1 MIDIE
6 PFEKWRERFYIS
18 EEDNHSPFY
27 GREYSAFST
36 ENMVYNYFIHPQW
49 DFFGADTLYAK
60 ILFADYEDGGAII
73 EFIGEW
79 NDAIGNDVMH
89 LKRTVIEPLIDKGIS
104 KFVLIVENV
113 LNFHGS
119 DDEYYA
125 EWAEE
130 AQDSFNGGW
139 IAFLNT
145 FDHVVDEMK
154 HSHLDHYLHFGVDF
168 NGLNW
173 RMQEPKNVVKA
184 VEMLVKGSTR
194 RLNEL

>member
-6 PFEKWRERFYIS
+6 PFYKWREEYYIS
-18 EEDNHSPFY
+18 EEDNLSPFY
-27 GREYSAFST
+27 GKEYSNFVT
-36 ENMVYNYFIHPQW
+36 ENVVYNYLLHPQW
-49 DFFGADTLYAK
+49 DFFGSETLYAK
-60 ILFADYEDGGAII
+60 ILYADYDNGGAII

-89 LKRTVIEPLIDKGIS
+89 LKRNIIEPLIDNGIS
-104 KFVLIVENV
+104 KFVLILENV

-145 FDHVVDEMK
+145 FDHVSDEMT
-154 HSHLDHYLHFGVDF
+154 HTHLDRYAYFGMEY

-173 RMQEPKNVVKA
+173 RMHSPKNVLKS
-184 VEMLVKGSTR
+184 VEMLVKGGIR
-194 RLNEL
+194 RISDK

>member
-6 PFEKWRERFYIS
+6 PFYKWREQYYIS

-27 GREYSAFST
+27 KKEYSDFES
-36 ENMVYNYFIHPQW
+36 ENVVYNYLLHPHW
-49 DFFGADTLYAK
+49 DFFGSETLYAK
-60 ILFADYEDGGAII
+60 ILYADYENGGAII

-89 LKRTVIEPLIDKGIS
+89 LKRNVIEPLIDNGIS

-145 FDHVVDEMK
+145 YDHVWDEMK
-154 HSHLDHYLHFGVDF
+154 HTRLDHYTHFGMDY

-173 RMQEPKNVVKA
+173 RMHSPQNVLKS
-184 VEMLVKGSTR
+184 VELLVKGGVR
-194 RLNEL
+194 RLRDY

>member
-1 MIDIE
+1 MVDIE
-6 PFEKWRERFYIS
+6 PFYKWRDQYYIS
-18 EEDNHSPFY
+18 EDDSNSPFY
-27 GREYSAFST
+27 GREYSDFTT
-36 ENMVYNYFIHPQW
+36 ENMVYNYYIHPQW

-60 ILFADYEDGGAII
+60 ILYADYERGEAIL

-79 NDAIGNDVMH
+79 NDAIENDIMH
-89 LKRTVIEPLIDKGIS
+89 LKRRVVEPLLDNGIS

-130 AQDSFNGGW
+130 VQDSFNGGW

-145 FDHVVDEMK
+145 YDHVADEMK
-154 HSHLDHYLHFGVDF
+154 QTHLDRYTYFGMEY

-173 RMQEPKNVVKA
+173 RQQKPSNVIKA
-184 VEMLVKGSTR
+184 VEMLVKGGVR
-194 RLNEL
+194 RVQ